1 MSALGVRL
9 ASPLAAR
16 RVLLLAP
23 RRVAR
28 FRTHRMAAPSERLQ
42 SMSINVGAEVGA
54 DDASSVDAVTRTGT
68 CLCGAVSVV
77 LTGKP
82 TAVSICHCVICRKLS
97 GAPFSAQALV
107 KATQVAV
114 VANDEQSTSDAASKS
129 HAADSST
136 LPQLTSYASS
146 PAVERHRCASC
157 QSPVYATLAKG
168 KMAAVPL
175 AMLDAVRDDAAM
187 APTHH
192 MYYADRIM
200 DVPDHL
206 PKYVKSAGRQAELW
220 RGD

>member
-1 MSALGVRL
+1 MS
-9 ASPLAAR
+9 
-16 RVLLLAP
+16 
-23 RRVAR
+23 
-28 FRTHRMAAPSERLQ
+28 T
-42 SMSINVGAEVGA
+42 NEVGA

-107 KATQVAV
+107 KATQVSV
-114 VANDEQSTSDAASKS
+114 VANDQGGGDAASS
-129 HAADSST
+129 REISREASR
-136 LPQLTSYASS
+136 LTSYASS

-192 MYYADRIM
+192 MYYGDRIM

-220 RGD
+220 KGD

>member
-1 MSALGVRL
+1 
-9 ASPLAAR
+9 
-16 RVLLLAP
+16 
-23 RRVAR
+23 
-28 FRTHRMAAPSERLQ
+28 
-42 SMSINVGAEVGA
+42 MSINVGAEVGA

-114 VANDEQSTSDAASKS
+114 VANDDRRRRRSRTRRIHRRFLADVVRLITRRRASQVRVVS
-129 HAADSST
+129 VAGVRHAG
-136 LPQLTSYASS
+136 QG
-146 PAVERHRCASC
+146 E
-157 QSPVYATLAKG
+157 
-168 KMAAVPL
+168 MAAVPL
-175 AMLDAVRDDAAM
+175 AMLDAARDDAAM

-220 RGD
+220 KGD

>member
-1 MSALGVRL
+1 MSAPGVRL

-28 FRTHRMAAPSERLQ
+28 FRTHRMAAPSARLQ
-42 SMSINVGAEVGA
+42 SMSTNEVGA

-114 VANDEQSTSDAASKS
+114 VANDEQSMSDAASKS

-175 AMLDAVRDDAAM
+175 AMLDAARDDAAM

-220 RGD
+220 KGD

>member
-1 MSALGVRL
+1 MFTT
-9 ASPLAAR
+9 SPATTIA
-16 RVLLLAP
+16 
-23 RRVAR
+23 
-28 FRTHRMAAPSERLQ
+28 AAPSARFQ
-42 SMSINVGAEVGA
+42 SMSTNEVGA

-114 VANDEQSTSDAASKS
+114 VANDEGGGDAASS
-129 HAADSST
+129 
-136 LPQLTSYASS
+136 LTSYASS

-175 AMLDAVRDDAAM
+175 AMLDAARDDAAM

-220 RGD
+220 KGD

>member
-28 FRTHRMAAPSERLQ
+28 FRTHRMAAPSARFQ

-107 KATQVAV
+107 KATQVSV
-114 VANDEQSTSDAASKS
+114 VANDIEGGGDAASS
-129 HAADSST
+129 GEFSSVT
-136 LPQLTSYASS
+136 PSLTSYASS

-220 RGD
+220 KGD

>member
-28 FRTHRMAAPSERLQ
+28 FRTHRMAAPSARFQ
-42 SMSINVGAEVGA
+42 SMSSNVGAEVGA

-107 KATQVAV
+107 KATQVSV
-114 VANDEQSTSDAASKS
+114 VANDIEGGGDAASPREIS
-129 HAADSST
+129 REASR
-136 LPQLTSYASS
+136 LTSYASS

-157 QSPVYATLAKG
+157 HSPVYATLAKG

-192 MYYADRIM
+192 MYYGDRIM

-220 RGD
+220 KED